1 MAYAEPEFAFKFGST
16 GADDDELNNPTDII
30 LDKNGKNIYVVD
42 NKNNRINVFEN
53 DGDKNFIYGSFC
65 DILSIQDCNNN
76 AYGADKVGDGQFN
89 NPLNIAIDALG
100 KFFVVDSHNSRIQVF
115 DDNGKFQSKF
125 GSSDSGIDKYLG
137 SAAGIVIQESTKNIL
152 VSDIETDSISV
163 FDSTGDF
170 LFKFDSFDRNDDFK
184 NPTNMI
190 IDNSEEILY
199 VTDSGNDR
207 IIIFE
212 LVTGTTCPSGTEKII
227 DGVCFVEKFGSAG
240 TTDGKFDDP
249 TGLAFDSTDD
259 LLYVADTNNNRIQI
273 FEIVTGTTCPS
284 GTEKIIDGV
293 CFVEKFGSA
302 GTTDGKF
309 DKPIGIALDTTKN
322 LLFVADSDNDRIQA
336 FNVSPKSTS
345 LLPDKPD
352 NLKAVPISP
361 TSIWISW
368 DEPEMSKNVPAIT
381 AYKLKYKIGSG
392 DYITISANTGS
403 TVSSFIHK
411 GLESDKIHTYQ
422 VNSINSEGSSVSSSI
437 GSTKPAHTT
446 TPAAVTATA
455 ISPSQIK
462 ITWLPPS
469 ETFGQSITGYEIK
482 RKVALEVYDSVGD
495 TNKNTLS
502 FIVSNLTTNKTYSYA
517 VSAKIGF
524 GSTQESISVSATPKI
539 DSVDTTKEPITST
552 FVQET
557 IPTPPIKLTTSVVS
571 ATQINLS
578 WSPPVEDGNTPITGY
593 KIEVKSNNNSYIV
606 LVADTENT
614 SKTYPHTNLTTN
626 TKYTYKVSAIN
637 KIGTSESSNEFSS
650 TAKSTNVQISPLGKF
665 TIDEGKFFSFTIKIV
680 DTSMKNVVFTLDD
693 NPPAGAKIISNT
705 GMFSWT
711 PSASDGGK
719 TYTFYA
725 IAKKDGLT
733 DSQIITIS
741 VNDNMDDSKP
751 VSTSEPEPISEPIEL
766 RVASFVDETKDA
778 QTYVDRYNNE
788 ASYKKWFDK
797 NYSEYDSIYHAVGL
811 EAPLIIP
818 ASFVDETKDAQ
829 TYVDRYNNEA
839 SYKKWFDK
847 NYSEYDSIY
856 HAVGLEAP
864 AVEIAEEIAKEI
876 AEEKKFGFCGTG
888 TKLIDGVCT
897 IVEKLNVK
905 PWWQFW

>member
-1 MAYAEPEFAFKFGST
+1 MAYAEPEFAFKFGTT
-16 GADDDELNNPTDII
+16 GTDDDELDNPTDVI
-30 LDKNGKNIYVVD
+30 LDKSGKNIYVVD
-42 NKNNRINVFEN
+42 NKNNRINVFED
-53 DGDKNFIYGSFC
+53 DGDDDFIYGSFC
-65 DILSIQDCNNN
+65 DILAIQDCNNN
-76 AYGADKVGDGQFN
+76 ADGADEVGDGQFDE
-89 NPLNIAIDALG
+89 PLNIAIDALG
-100 KFFVVDSHNSRIQVF
+100 KFFVVDSDNSRIQIF
-115 DDNGKFQSKF
+115 DDDGEFQLKF
-125 GSSDSGIDKYLG
+125 GSADSGIDEYLG
-137 SAAGIVIQESTKNIL
+137 SAVGIVIQESTNNIL

-170 LFKFDSFDRNDDFK
+170 LFKFDSFDGNDDFK

-212 LVTGTTCPSGTEKII
+212 LVTGTTCPSGTQESVDGVCFVEKFGSAGNDDGEFDVPSGLAFDVTDNLLYVADTDNNRIQI
-227 DGVCFVEKFGSAG
+227 FEIVTGTTCPSGTQEIVDGVCFVEKFGSAG
-240 TTDGKFDDP
+240 TTDGKFD
-249 TGLAFDSTDD
+249 T
-259 LLYVADTNNNRIQI
+259 
-273 FEIVTGTTCPS
+273 
-284 GTEKIIDGV
+284 
-293 CFVEKFGSA
+293 
-302 GTTDGKF
+302 
-309 DKPIGIALDTTKN
+309 PIGIALDTTEN

-336 FNVSPKSTS
+336 FNVSPEPTS

-352 NLKAVPISP
+352 NLKAIAISP
-361 TSIWISW
+361 SSILITW
-368 DEPEMSKNVPAIT
+368 DEPEMSENVPKIT
-381 AYKLKYKIGSG
+381 AYKIDYKIGSG

-403 TVSSFIHK
+403 IVSSFIHK
-411 GLESDKIHTYQ
+411 GLESDEIHTYQ
-422 VNSINSEGSSVSSSI
+422 VNSINSEGTSISSSI

-455 ISPSQIK
+455 IAPSQIK

-482 RKVALEVYDSVGD
+482 REVAPGVYDSVGD

-502 FIVSNLTTNKTYSYA
+502 FIVSNLATDKTYSYA

-524 GSTQESISVSATPKI
+524 GSTQESISASATPKI
-539 DSVDTTKEPITST
+539 DSVDTSEEPITST

-557 IPTPPIKLTTSVVS
+557 IPTPPIKLTASAVS

-578 WSPPVEDGNTPITGY
+578 WSPPVEDGNTSITGY
-593 KIEVKSNNNSYIV
+593 KIEVKSDNNSYTV
-606 LVADTENT
+606 LVEDTENT

-650 TAKSTNVQISPLGKF
+650 IAKSTNVQISPLGKF
-665 TIDEGKFFSFTIKIV
+665 TIDEGKFFSFTIKLV
-680 DTSMKNVVFTLDD
+680 DTSMKNVVFILDD

-711 PSASDGGK
+711 PSTSDGGK

-751 VSTSEPEPISEPIEL
+751 TSISEPEPVVEPIKL
-766 RVASFVDETKDA
+766 GLASFVDETKDA

-788 ASYKKWFDK
+788 ASYKEWFDV
-797 NYSEYDSIYHAVGL
+797 NYSEYDSIYQAVGL
-811 EAPLIIP
+811 EEPLTIP

-839 SYKKWFDK
+839 SYKEWFDV

-856 HAVGLEAP
+856 QAVGLEEP
-864 AVEIAEEIAKEI
+864 IVETV
-876 AEEKKFGFCGTG
+876 EEKQFGFCGTG
-888 TKLIDGVCT
+888 TKLIDEVCT
-897 IVEKLNVK
+897 IVEIPKVK